1 MGKTLDKV
9 KKVLPRKPGFVAT
22 TQDVID
28 EKYNKGVD
36 TTRNIPITV
45 GIAKLMNSMMARD
58 EKELLEDRDSTLR
71 NLRKLVVNGAL
82 IITPFFIGLPLKMAD
97 SAIQQN
103 VDRQNAEEYNNTF
116 DKEILWVDKQIV
128 TEQKAGRDV
137 SKLRAYKK
145 SLVDSKAKMSSY
157 IAKMDATDKDKAVAA
172 KEAAFQTRLLN
183 PSTPMEAFIACDR
196 LDYNSD
202 HEFDMACIEAFRQL
216 IISTNMRLLA
226 EASKMEEL
234 DKKVSANDKPITEP
248 GKKDV
253 DFDVEK
259 EGKDAKKQSE
269 KMLQLKECFLIRADN
284 LLGSMC
290 KCGRI
295 IHRYVDKEYNY
306 RRSRIALLN
315 GDADRAIV
323 ARFTADDSKEVLKM
337 RKQVEKMVNTIA
349 KSFNDDV
356 KKIELVNYDD
366 STDVALVVKEDITHT
381 AQDAVRAVVHKGRDV
396 ANAIGDPNE
405 KVDRVIEP
413 VDNLVNKVI
422 HDWKKFW
429 DTDKKDEILH
439 GSKIK
444 LRRVILKGLALGAIA
459 SYFHP
464 IVAAIAFCGKILHD
478 KAVDEKYRKSIYA
491 DMQEE
496 LTIVKEK
503 IEDAKNKGD
512 NEAKYKLMRIQ
523 HQLERQMAGVRY
535 NVREPGK

>member
-145 SLVDSKAKMSSY
+145 SLVDSKAKMNSY
-157 IAKMDATDKDKAVAA
+157 IAKMDAVDKDKDVAA

-269 KMLQLKECFLIRADN
+269 KMLHLKECFLIRADN

-290 KCGRI
+290 KCGHI

-323 ARFTADDSKEVLKM
+323 ARFIADDSKEVLKM

-396 ANAIGDPNE
+396 ANAVGDPNE

-413 VDNLVNKVI
+413 VDNLVNKII

-429 DTDKKDEILH
+429 DTDKRDQIIH
-439 GSKIK
+439 GARFN
-444 LRRVILKGLALGAIA
+444 LRRMIIKGLTLGAIA
-459 SYFHP
+459 SYFNP

-478 KAVDEKYRKSIYA
+478 RAVDEKYRKTIYT

-523 HQLERQMAGVRY
+523 HQLERQMANVRY

>member
-1 MGKTLDKV
+1 
-9 KKVLPRKPGFVAT
+9 
-22 TQDVID
+22 
-28 EKYNKGVD
+28 
-36 TTRNIPITV
+36 
-45 GIAKLMNSMMARD
+45 
-58 EKELLEDRDSTLR
+58 
-71 NLRKLVVNGAL
+71 
-82 IITPFFIGLPLKMAD
+82 
-97 SAIQQN
+97 
-103 VDRQNAEEYNNTF
+103 
-116 DKEILWVDKQIV
+116 
-128 TEQKAGRDV
+128 
-137 SKLRAYKK
+137 
-145 SLVDSKAKMSSY
+145 
-157 IAKMDATDKDKAVAA
+157 
-172 KEAAFQTRLLN
+172 
-183 PSTPMEAFIACDR
+183 
-196 LDYNSD
+196 
-202 HEFDMACIEAFRQL
+202 
-216 IISTNMRLLA
+216 MRLLA

-269 KMLQLKECFLIRADN
+269 KMLHLKECFLIRADN

-290 KCGRI
+290 KCGHI

-396 ANAIGDPNE
+396 ANAVGDPNE

-478 KAVDEKYRKSIYA
+478 KAVDEKYRKSIYT

-523 HQLERQMAGVRY
+523 HQLERQMANVRY
-535 NVREPGK
+535 NVKV